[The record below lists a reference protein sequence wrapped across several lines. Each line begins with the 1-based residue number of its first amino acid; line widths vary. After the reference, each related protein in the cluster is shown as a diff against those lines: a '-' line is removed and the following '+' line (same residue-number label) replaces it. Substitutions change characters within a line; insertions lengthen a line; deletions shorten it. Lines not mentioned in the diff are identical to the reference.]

1 MRRVPSCAIIN
12 TPAKSA
18 RKDREGERCS
28 PLPQYR
34 QLVHRTPEGEE
45 GEEEEEARR
54 EIFFAATL
62 LAGAAILGRTREI
75 ESSIF
80 ARERGAAGAHAYIAT
95 CTHTRARARACHYP
109 GRLPLHYSVTI
120 CTLLGEKFLQTT
132 RRPERADLQAKTGEN
147 ETQRGG
153 GGTEPDE
160 EPAEPL
166 PEREKVKRGRQR
178 EARVAAHD
186 AEHRDC

>member
-153 GGTEPDE
+153 GGGGG
-160 EPAEPL
+160 
-166 PEREKVKRGRQR
+166 ERERERQR
-178 EARVAAHD
+178 SRTRSRRSHYRREKR
-186 AEHRDC
+186 